1 MAGELL
7 GLLLAGGASSRLGR
21 DKAPLMLPGGS
32 LSFAENARNLL
43 VEAGLPVVVAARG
56 LARAELLLPGC
67 AAVADGPGRGPAAAL
82 LGARQAFPEA
92 SWLALACDMPALSAP
107 LLRYLSACEGD
118 WVVPAWTDP
127 ETGGEER
134 LEPLCA
140 VYRPPVLA
148 ALGRRVA
155 AGRLGLRGLAAES
168 ALSIRYLSTAEL
180 APFGDPRRLFGNIN
194 RPEDLAVFAAL
205 RQADL
210 AGPPERR

>member
-1 MAGELL
+1 MAGDLL

-21 DKAPLMLPGGS
+21 DKAPLILPGGS

-43 VEAGLPVVVAARG
+43 AEAGLPVVVAARG

-67 AAVADGPGRGPAAAL
+67 TAVADGPGRGPAAAL
-82 LGARQAFPEA
+82 LGAQEAFPEA
-92 SWLALACDMPALSAP
+92 SFLALACDMPALPAS
-107 LLRYLSACEGD
+107 LLQYLSAREGD

-127 ETGGEER
+127 DTGEER

-140 VYRPPVLA
+140 VYRPPALA
-148 ALGRRVA
+148 ALSRRVA
-155 AGRLGLRGLAAES
+155 AGRLDLRGLAAES

-180 APFGDPRRLFGNIN
+180 APFGDPRRIFGNIN
-194 RPEDLAVFAAL
+194 EREDLALFAAL